1 MDLKT
6 LGRYQIV
13 GELGR
18 GAMGAVFRALDPLID
33 REVAI
38 KTLLPLSLIHI

>member
-1 MDLKT
+1 MDRT
-6 LGRYQIV
+6 FGRYRIV

-18 GAMGAVFRALDPLID
+18 GAMGAVFRALDPLIE

-38 KTLLPLSLIHI
+38 KTLLADLPAEV